1 MYRTKKHSISFR
13 VYGIWNGNE
22 NSFGYNLLSNEIILN
37 ISGMMNGNNIFQRA
51 NSDNLDSSND
61 L

>member
-13 VYGIWNGNE
+13 VYGIWNGNA

-37 ISGMMNGNNIFQRA
+37 ISGMMNANNIFQRA
-51 NSDNLDSSND
+51 N
-61 L
+61 